1 MSLKKYRTD
10 TSLSKKTMSD
20 PVSQTMRKTRQEK
33 YEILIDGLSA
43 DLYRYAYWMC
53 RNRMQAEELVQET
66 FLRAWKA
73 IDSLREA
80 DSAKAWLFT
89 IFRREYA
96 RQFERKKLE
105 IKELDDLGDLP
116 AANVGMDTST
126 EAFVLRR
133 ALAKLP
139 EEYREPL
146 ILQVLGGFSCDEI
159 ADTLGISSSAVMT
172 RLFRSRKQMR
182 ELLGDESG
190 IRNGVGA

>member
-1 MSLKKYRTD
+1 M
-10 TSLSKKTMSD
+10 TSSNKNVPN
-20 PVSQTMRKTRQEK
+20 PVSIDMGKPRQEK
-33 YEILIDGLSA
+33 FEILIEGLSG

-53 RNRMQAEELVQET
+53 RDRVQAEELVQET
-66 FLRAWKA
+66 FLRAWKG
-73 IDSLREA
+73 IDSLRQA

-96 RQFERKKLE
+96 RQFERKR
-105 IKELDDLGDLP
+105 LDMREVEDLGELP
-116 AANVGMDTST
+116 SGKTGFDTST

-133 ALAKLP
+133 ALASLP

-146 ILQVLGGFSCDEI
+146 ILQVLGGFSCEEI

-182 ELLGDESG
+182 ELLGDDAA
-190 IRNGVGA
+190 RRTGVGT

>member
-1 MSLKKYRTD
+1 MTN
-10 TSLSKKTMSD
+10 
-20 PVSQTMRKTRQEK
+20 PVSQDMQRTRQEK
-33 YEILIDGLSA
+33 YEILIEGLSA

-73 IDSLREA
+73 IDSLRQA

-96 RQFERKKLE
+96 RQFERKKIE
-105 IKELDDLGDLP
+105 IVEQDDLAELP
-116 AANVGMDTST
+116 TAKAGFDTST

-133 ALAKLP
+133 ALVKLP
-139 EEYREPL
+139 IEYREPL
-146 ILQVLGGFSCDEI
+146 VLQVLGGFSCDEI

-182 ELLGDESG
+182 ELLGEDSG
-190 IRNGVGA
+190 RRNEVGA

>member
-1 MSLKKYRTD
+1 M
-10 TSLSKKTMSD
+10 SKKSMSD
-20 PVSQTMRKTRQEK
+20 PVSLDMRKARQEK
-33 YEILIDGLSA
+33 YEILIEGLSG

-53 RNRMQAEELVQET
+53 RNRMQAEELVQES

-96 RQFERKKLE
+96 RQFERKKIE
-105 IKELDDLGDLP
+105 IKELEDLGELP
-116 AANVGMDTST
+116 GTKTGVDTST
-126 EAFVLRR
+126 EAFVLRQ

-139 EEYREPL
+139 EDYREPL
-146 ILQVLGGFSCDEI
+146 ILQVLGGFSCEEI

-172 RLFRSRKQMR
+172 RLFRSRKKMR
-182 ELLGDESG
+182 ELLGEESG
-190 IRNGVGA
+190 KRKEVGA

>member
-1 MSLKKYRTD
+1 
-10 TSLSKKTMSD
+10 MSD
-20 PVSQTMRKTRQEK
+20 PVSQDMRKARQEK

-53 RNRMQAEELVQET
+53 RNRVQAEELVQET

-80 DSAKAWLFT
+80 DSAKAWLFM

-96 RQFERKKLE
+96 RQFERKKLD
-105 IKELDDLGDLP
+105 IKEMDDLTELATNKAGF
-116 AANVGMDTST
+116 DTST
-126 EAFVLRR
+126 EAFVLRQ
-133 ALAKLP
+133 ALAKLSQ
-139 EEYREPL
+139 EYREPL

-182 ELLGDESG
+182 ELLGEETG
-190 IRNGVGA
+190 KRNEVGT

>member
-1 MSLKKYRTD
+1 MT
-10 TSLSKKTMSD
+10 D
-20 PVSQTMRKTRQEK
+20 PVPLDMRKTRQEK
-33 YEILIDGLSA
+33 YDILIEGLSG

-96 RQFERKKLE
+96 RQFERKKIDIVE
-105 IKELDDLGDLP
+105 HDDLAGL
-116 AANVGMDTST
+116 AAAKKSFDDTT
-126 EAFVLRR
+126 EAFVLRQ

-139 EEYREPL
+139 AEYREPL
-146 ILQVLGGFSCDEI
+146 VLQVLGGFSCDEI
-159 ADTLGISSSAVMT
+159 ANTLGISSSAVMT

-182 ELLGDESG
+182 ELLGEG
-190 IRNGVGA
+190 GGKRNEVSA

>member
-1 MSLKKYRTD
+1 MTQ
-10 TSLSKKTMSD
+10 TSKNNVSD
-20 PVSQTMRKTRQEK
+20 PVSIDMGKPRQEK
-33 YEILIDGLSA
+33 FEILVEGLSG

-53 RNRMQAEELVQET
+53 RDRVQAEELVQET
-66 FLRAWKA
+66 FLRAWKG

-96 RQFERKKLE
+96 RQFERKRLE
-105 IKELDDLGDLP
+105 IKDVEDMSELP
-116 AANVGMDTST
+116 ASAPGFDDST

-133 ALAKLP
+133 ALASLS

-159 ADTLGISSSAVMT
+159 AGTLGISSSAVMT

-182 ELLGDESG
+182 ELLGDDAA
-190 IRNGVGA
+190 RRAGVSA

>member
-1 MSLKKYRTD
+1 MTSRKK
-10 TSLSKKTMSD
+10 SAPD
-20 PVSQTMRKTRQEK
+20 PVSVDMGKPRQEK
-33 YEILIDGLSA
+33 FEILVEGLSG

-53 RNRMQAEELVQET
+53 RDRVQAEELVQET
-66 FLRAWKA
+66 FLRAWKG

-96 RQFERKKLE
+96 RQFERKRLE
-105 IKELDDLGDLP
+105 MRDVEDLGELP
-116 AANVGMDTST
+116 SGKAGFDTST

-133 ALAKLP
+133 ALARLP
-139 EEYREPL
+139 EDYREPL
-146 ILQVLGGFSCDEI
+146 ILQVLGGFSCEEI

-182 ELLGDESG
+182 ELLGDDAARHSE
-190 IRNGVGA
+190 VGS

>member
-1 MSLKKYRTD
+1 M
-10 TSLSKKTMSD
+10 TSRKNKAPD
-20 PVSQTMRKTRQEK
+20 PVSLDMGKPRKEK
-33 YEILIDGLSA
+33 FEILVEGLSG

-53 RNRMQAEELVQET
+53 RDRVQAEELVQET
-66 FLRAWKA
+66 YLRAWKG

-96 RQFERKKLE
+96 RQFERKRLE
-105 IKELDDLGDLP
+105 MRDVEDLGELP
-116 AANVGMDTST
+116 MGKASFDTST

-133 ALAKLP
+133 ALASLP
-139 EEYREPL
+139 EDYREPL
-146 ILQVLGGFSCDEI
+146 ILQVLGGFSCAEI

-182 ELLGDESG
+182 ELLGDDAERRSE
-190 IRNGVGA
+190 VGA